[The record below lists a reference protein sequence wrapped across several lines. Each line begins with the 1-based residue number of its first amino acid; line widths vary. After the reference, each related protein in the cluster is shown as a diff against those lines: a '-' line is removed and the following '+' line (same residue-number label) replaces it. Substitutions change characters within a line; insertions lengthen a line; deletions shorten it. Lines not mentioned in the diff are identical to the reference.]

1 MSDDTRIGHI
11 TRQQARIGSYEPF
24 PSPSLECPIVSP
36 SEDDEDDACS
46 PVMTTSH

>member
-1 MSDDTRIGHI
+1 MHADFGGHLDYF
-11 TRQQARIGSYEPF
+11 GGYEPF